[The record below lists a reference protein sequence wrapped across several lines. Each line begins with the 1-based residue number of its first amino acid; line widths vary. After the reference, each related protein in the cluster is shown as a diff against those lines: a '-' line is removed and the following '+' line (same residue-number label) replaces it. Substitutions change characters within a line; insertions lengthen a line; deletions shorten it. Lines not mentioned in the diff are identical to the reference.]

1 MKELEKDMGLLRN
14 GMKEVERE
22 IEFFRTQP
30 AVQGDRYLQVGENEE
45 IYSLSRYKLIY
56 SAGDERILIQ
66 DLSADRRAGGSLHRY
81 ESQGT

>member
-30 AVQGDRYLQVGENEE
+30 AVQGDRYLQVRNRPHVECLVYDKMCCHCISG
-45 IYSLSRYKLIY
+45 K
-56 SAGDERILIQ
+56 
-66 DLSADRRAGGSLHRY
+66 
-81 ESQGT
+81 